1 MRRRNFLAFLG
12 GTAAWPLVAR
22 AQQPTGMRRI
32 GVLLYLNEQ
41 DVESKTYL
49 AAFVKQLSELGWRA
63 GGNLQIDYR
72 WTGGNVA
79 RLRQYAAELVALSPD
94 VILAAGGS
102 HVGPLQQLTRTIPIV
117 FVQVADPVGGGFVE
131 SLAHPGGNATGFSNF
146 EFDISGKWL
155 ELLREIAPHT
165 VRTAVLRD
173 PSNPTGTAQFGAI
186 QALGRALGID
196 VTPIGLRDA
205 AEIERGIGEFAA
217 RSNGGLII
225 TPTGLAIV
233 HRALIIALAERYR
246 LPAVYPFRFFVSDG
260 GLISY
265 GPDAVD
271 QYRRAAGYVDRILKG
286 EKPAGLPV
294 EQSTKVALVIN
305 LKTAKALGLDGAADA
320 ARARRRGD
328 RMISRREFITLLS
341 GAAAAGWPL
350 AAKAQ
355 QAMPVV
361 GILGISAPDTI
372 GDRLRMF
379 RLGLKEAG
387 YIDGENLVIEYRWT
401 ENQFDRLPELV
412 ADFVRKRVA
421 VITTVAGASL
431 AAKLATTS
439 IPIVFIATEDPVRLG
454 LVASLA
460 RPGGNLTGINI
471 FSAELVAKRLEL
483 VRELLPS
490 ATRIAVLIRP
500 TGPSSEATLRDIE
513 PAAHVLGLQVQV
525 LNASTARE
533 IDAAFATL
541 RRERLDALFLG
552 ADPFFTSRRVQLA
565 NLATRHVVP
574 MISAT
579 REVPEA
585 GGLIS
590 YGANIA
596 DGWRQ
601 VGVYVGRILRGT
613 KPADL
618 PVVQSTKFELVIN
631 AQTARILGV
640 DVPAGLLA
648 RADEVI
654 E

>member
-1 MRRRNFLAFLG
+1 M
-12 GTAAWPLVAR
+12 
-22 AQQPTGMRRI
+22 
-32 GVLLYLNEQ
+32 
-41 DVESKTYL
+41 
-49 AAFVKQLSELGWRA
+49 
-63 GGNLQIDYR
+63 
-72 WTGGNVA
+72 
-79 RLRQYAAELVALSPD
+79 
-94 VILAAGGS
+94 
-102 HVGPLQQLTRTIPIV
+102 
-117 FVQVADPVGGGFVE
+117 
-131 SLAHPGGNATGFSNF
+131 
-146 EFDISGKWL
+146 
-155 ELLREIAPHT
+155 
-165 VRTAVLRD
+165 
-173 PSNPTGTAQFGAI
+173 
-186 QALGRALGID
+186 
-196 VTPIGLRDA
+196 
-205 AEIERGIGEFAA
+205 
-217 RSNGGLII
+217 
-225 TPTGLAIV
+225 
-233 HRALIIALAERYR
+233 
-246 LPAVYPFRFFVSDG
+246 
-260 GLISY
+260 
-265 GPDAVD
+265 
-271 QYRRAAGYVDRILKG
+271 
-286 EKPAGLPV
+286 
-294 EQSTKVALVIN
+294 
-305 LKTAKALGLDGAADA
+305 
-320 ARARRRGD
+320 
-328 RMISRREFITLLS
+328 
-341 GAAAAGWPL
+341 
-350 AAKAQ
+350 
-355 QAMPVV
+355 
-361 GILGISAPDTI
+361 
-372 GDRLRMF
+372 
-379 RLGLKEAG
+379 
-387 YIDGENLVIEYRWT
+387 IEYRWT

-412 ADFVRKRVA
+412 ADFVRKQVA

-513 PAAHVLGLQVQV
+513 PAAHVLGFQVQV

-640 DVPAGLLA
+640 DVPAALLA